1 MTGDRVVILVDTNVL
16 LDVVEDDPTWAD
28 WSQRQLD
35 AASLRGPICINP
47 FIYAE
52 LSMAFARIEELE
64 AVVTDGGLEIEEIPR
79 EALFL
84 AGKVFLRY
92 RQRSRATVK
101 RNVLQDFFIGA
112 HAAVRGL
119 PILTRDVGRYRTWF
133 PSVELITPRP

>member
-1 MTGDRVVILVDTNVL
+1 MILVDTSVL

-47 FIYAE
+47 VIYAE

-84 AGKVFLRY
+84 AGKAYLGY
-92 RQRSRATVK
+92 RQRSRSAVR
-101 RNVLQDFFIGA
+101 RNVLPDFFIGA
-112 HAAVRGL
+112 HAAVRGM
-119 PILTRDVGRYRTWF
+119 PILTRDVGRYRTYF
-133 PSVELITPRP
+133 PTVELIIPKR

>member
-47 FIYAE
+47 VIYAE

-92 RQRSRATVK
+92 RQRSRATLK
-101 RNVLQDFFIGA
+101 RNVLPDFFIGA
-112 HAAVRGL
+112 HAAVRGM
-119 PILTRDVGRYRTWF
+119 PILTRDVGRYRSWLPT
-133 PSVELITPRP
+133 VELITPRS